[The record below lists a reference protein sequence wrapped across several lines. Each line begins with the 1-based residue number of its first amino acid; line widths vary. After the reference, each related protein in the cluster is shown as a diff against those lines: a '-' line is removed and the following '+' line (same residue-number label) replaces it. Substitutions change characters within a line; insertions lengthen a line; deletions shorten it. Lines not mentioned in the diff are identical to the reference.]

1 MKIWKVKKSEVL
13 EVLMSKG
20 IFYAHRY
27 KYSHDNARKIM
38 KQFVKE
44 GIASYLKNKHPSNNL
59 VYIKLLDKKSIAE
72 VQPE

>member
-13 EVLMSKG
+13 EILMSKG

-27 KYSHDNARKIM
+27 KYSHDNARTIM
-38 KQFVKE
+38 RQLCKE
-44 GIASYLKNKHPSNNL
+44 GLAKKCPSPPGHMNTVCIELIKN
-59 VYIKLLDKKSIAE
+59 SIAE